1 MKEYFTD
8 FYDAWQYVSSHP
20 ANSIDRQKKNF
31 HANCFLNGCLDI
43 DVVKINP
50 ESNEIEIAEGRKH
63 LNTKT
68 QIWLEYGEVCKDE
81 NTNSIGFC
89 HNIELDCGGDTFEEA
104 IIKLANNMKN
114 SKHYRDMETNE
125 ENNI

>member
-1 MKEYFTD
+1 MKEHFTD

-20 ANSIDRQKKNF
+20 ANSIDRQEKGF
-31 HANCFLNGCLDI
+31 HDNCFLNGCIDI

-50 ESNEIEIAEGRKH
+50 KSNEIEIAEYRKH

-68 QIWLEYGEVCKDE
+68 QIWLEYGEVYKDE
-81 NTNSIGFC
+81 NTNRIGFC
-89 HNIELDCGGDTFEEA
+89 HDIELDCGGDTFEEA
-104 IIKLANNMKN
+104 IINLANNMKN
-114 SKHYRDMETNE
+114 SKHYRDMKTND

>member
-1 MKEYFTD
+1 MKEHFTD
-8 FYDAWQYVSSHP
+8 FYDTWQYVSSHP

-31 HANCFLNGCLDI
+31 HDNCFLNGCLDI

-50 ESNEIEIAEGRKH
+50 KSNEIEIAEGRKH

-89 HNIELDCGGDTFEEA
+89 HDIELDCGDDTFEEA

-114 SKHYRDMETNE
+114 SKHYRDMETNDV
-125 ENNI
+125 NNI